1 VKSSKVAIKIHIFA
15 HVKQYIYTLIVFI
28 LTGLSVQAQKQDELK
43 LLSSSH
49 IITGKDGNILFY
61 RPVYEH
67 VGSTLSS
74 DSGYL
79 HKDNIG
85 RQFFEAFGNVIITQP
100 DGTQI
105 FSNKLH
111 YEAAMQ
117 LATLTGAVRM
127 VSTNGSILTTDH
139 LVYNMRSKIGNYY
152 SGGRILSGS
161 DTITSQRA
169 TYFENTGESYF
180 NQKVVVRSTNVKVY
194 TDSMKYNGNTRI
206 TEFYGPTN
214 IKGNKGENLYTEKGR
229 YHMATGQ
236 AYFSKNNLYTEGTK
250 FLKGD
255 SLFYDRQVGIGKA
268 VKNVVFVD
276 TLDKFYAYGGFGL
289 YNGRNESI
297 TMTDKP
303 LIISIVKKDSTQKD
317 SVSSLS
323 PAPQKPGQE
332 LKKET
337 KELKEIEKDRQKD
350 NLKSNKT
357 ASEGIVEE
365 KDRSG
370 KNTNSG
376 KKEQL
381 QSNAQVDSVFMTADT
396 LFSQMIFRKDYVA
409 KDFKLDR
416 EGGAIEDD
424 NEVDYG
430 ETDSTSAQID
440 SIDALQTVAD
450 SLQKDL
456 DSLHKK
462 DNRKPVVE
470 KNTNK
475 VRDKLTNKKP
485 VVPKKAP
492 IIVGDQNKIEIEKN
506 LKADSVLRKKA
517 IIPKGG
523 ESDKLMGA
531 ALKNAQE
538 GKSDSLAQDT
548 AKTRIIKA
556 YYNARL
562 FKSDLQAVADSMYYG
577 MQDSMFR
584 LMGKP
589 MMWAENSQISG
600 DTIFLQVK
608 NQKLDNS
615 LLVGN
620 AFMVNATSDSL
631 KFNQIKGRK
640 ITSFFTNNRMER
652 LFVDGNAENIFYN
665 IDEKTNV
672 TTELVHDRSSRF
684 KILMEDNKLKEYV
697 SIRKVDGKVYPI
709 AEVTADKEFLPN
721 FTWRPEDRPKS
732 KDDLLN
738 RKRDL
743 SKASFT
749 VPTAP
754 EGEESG
760 TMKSIKKGDKTTT
773 NQKDTAKKADS
784 NESGE
789 KGKDLNPTSENNK
802 TNTAKSTVKPVE
814 TTDKTNGAQP
824 NVKTAADK
832 ATAKSGSTTNKP
844 AMTPAQDSTQTKVKA
859 K

>member
-1 VKSSKVAIKIHIFA
+1 MKSSEVAIKIHIFA
-15 HVKQYIYTLIVFI
+15 LVKQYIYTLIVFI

-127 VSTNGSILTTDH
+127 VSTSGSILTTDH

-206 TEFYGPTN
+206 TDFYGPTN

-303 LIISIVKKDSTQKD
+303 LIISVVKKDSTQKD

-323 PAPQKPGQE
+323 PVQQKSEKELKNEAKE
-332 LKKET
+332 LKK
-337 KELKEIEKDRQKD
+337 IEKEQHKD
-350 NLKSNKT
+350 DLKSNKT
-357 ASEGIVEE
+357 TSQVALEE
-365 KDRSG
+365 KEHPG
-370 KNTNSG
+370 KNIKSG
-376 KKEQL
+376 NNKPLKAD
-381 QSNAQVDSVFMTADT
+381 SQVDSVFMTADT
-396 LFSQMIFRKDYVA
+396 LFSQMIFRRDYIA
-409 KDFKLDR
+409 KDFKLNR

-430 ETDSTSAQID
+430 DQDSSSTTVDSTGTLENI
-440 SIDALQTVAD
+440 
-450 SLQKDL
+450 KDDL
-456 DSLHKK
+456 HKGIDSLHKK
-462 DNRKPVVE
+462 DSGKPVLE
-470 KNTNK
+470 KSIKK
-475 VRDKLTNKKP
+475 VQDTLTNKKP
-485 VVPKKAP
+485 IAAKKTPA
-492 IIVGDQNKIEIEKN
+492 IVGDQNKIEIEKN

-531 ALKNAQE
+531 ALKNAQQ
-538 GKSDSLAQDT
+538 GKRDSLAQDT

-672 TTELVHDRSSRF
+672 TTELIHDRSSRF

-749 VPTAP
+749 VPAAP

-773 NQKDTAKKADS
+773 PQKGATKKAGANETPEKEKEVDATNNKSSAVTKTAKPS
-784 NESGE
+784 
-789 KGKDLNPTSENNK
+789 
-802 TNTAKSTVKPVE
+802 E
-814 TTDKTNGAQP
+814 TTDKANVTKTS
-824 NVKTAADK
+824 VKTATDK
-832 ATAKSGSTTNKP
+832 VAAKSDSTTSKS
-844 AMTPAQDSTQTKVKA
+844 AIIPAQDSTQTKVKA

>member
-1 VKSSKVAIKIHIFA
+1 MKSSEVAIKIHIFA
-15 HVKQYIYTLIVFI
+15 LVKQYIYTLIVFI

-49 IITGKDGNILFY
+49 IITGKDGNIFFY

-127 VSTNGSILTTDH
+127 VSTSGSILTTDH

-206 TEFYGPTN
+206 TDFYGPTN

-303 LIISIVKKDSTQKD
+303 LIISVVKKDSTQKD

-323 PAPQKPGQE
+323 PVQQKSEKELKNEAKE
-332 LKKET
+332 LKK
-337 KELKEIEKDRQKD
+337 IEKEQHKD
-350 NLKSNKT
+350 DLKSNKT
-357 ASEGIVEE
+357 TSQVALEE
-365 KDRSG
+365 KEHPG
-370 KNTNSG
+370 KNIKSG
-376 KKEQL
+376 NNKPLKAD
-381 QSNAQVDSVFMTADT
+381 SQVDSVFMTADT
-396 LFSQMIFRKDYVA
+396 LFSQMIFRRDYIA
-409 KDFKLDR
+409 KDFKLNR

-430 ETDSTSAQID
+430 DQDSSSTTVDSTGTLENI
-440 SIDALQTVAD
+440 
-450 SLQKDL
+450 KDDL
-456 DSLHKK
+456 HKGIDSLHKK
-462 DNRKPVVE
+462 DSGKPVLE
-470 KNTNK
+470 KSIKK
-475 VRDKLTNKKP
+475 VQDTLTNKKP
-485 VVPKKAP
+485 IAAKKTPA
-492 IIVGDQNKIEIEKN
+492 IVGDQNKIEIEKN

-531 ALKNAQE
+531 ALKNAQQ
-538 GKSDSLAQDT
+538 GKRDSLAQDT

-672 TTELVHDRSSRF
+672 TTELIHDRSSRF

-749 VPTAP
+749 VPAAP

-773 NQKDTAKKADS
+773 PQKGATKKAGANETPEKEKEVDATNNKSSAVTKTAKPS
-784 NESGE
+784 
-789 KGKDLNPTSENNK
+789 
-802 TNTAKSTVKPVE
+802 E
-814 TTDKTNGAQP
+814 TTDKANVTKTS
-824 NVKTAADK
+824 VKTATDK
-832 ATAKSGSTTNKP
+832 VAAKSDSTTSKS
-844 AMTPAQDSTQTKVKA
+844 AIIPAQDSTQTKVKA

>member
-1 VKSSKVAIKIHIFA
+1 MKSNKVAIKIHIFA
-15 HVKQYIYTLIVFI
+15 LVRQYILTLIVCM
-28 LTGLSVQAQKQDELK
+28 LTGLMVQAQKQDELK

-49 IITGKDGNILFY
+49 IITGKNGNIIFY

-79 HKDNIG
+79 HNDNLG
-85 RQFFEAFGNVIITQP
+85 RQFFEAYGNVIITQP

-111 YEAAMQ
+111 YEASMQ
-117 LATLTGAVRM
+117 LATLTEAVRM
-127 VSTNGSILTTDH
+127 VSTSGSILTTNH

-276 TLDKFYAYGGFGL
+276 TLDKFYAYGGYGL
-289 YNGRNESI
+289 YNGKNESI

-303 LIISIVKKDSTQKD
+303 LVVSLVKKDSTQKD
-317 SVSSLS
+317 SVSSFS
-323 PAPQKPGQE
+323 PLQQKPEKEIKKESRE
-332 LKKET
+332 LKKS
-337 KELKEIEKDRQKD
+337 EKAATERTPNQD
-350 NLKSNKT
+350 N
-357 ASEGIVEE
+357 
-365 KDRSG
+365 
-370 KNTNSG
+370 
-376 KKEQL
+376 KKAIDQTSIDPDDKL
-381 QSNAQVDSVFMTADT
+381 NQNAKMDSVFMTADT
-396 LFSQMIFRKDYVA
+396 LFSQMIFRKDYIA
-409 KDFKLDR
+409 RDFKLDR
-416 EGGAIEDD
+416 EGGAIEED

-430 ETDSTSAQID
+430 DKD
-440 SIDALQTVAD
+440 SIDTDTD
-450 SLQKDL
+450 SLGTLKVGADRL
-456 DSLHKK
+456 KNGIDSLHKVDDLPK
-462 DNRKPVVE
+462 RDVKKSGSELPVRKSADSVTTNKQQSPKKQPVV
-470 KNTNK
+470 
-475 VRDKLTNKKP
+475 
-485 VVPKKAP
+485 
-492 IIVGDQNKIEIEKN
+492 VGDQNRIEIEKN

-517 IIPKGG
+517 VIPKGG
-523 ESDKLMGA
+523 ESQKLMGA

-538 GKSDSLAQDT
+538 GKKDSLSQDT

-600 DTIFLQVK
+600 DTIFLQVR

-615 LLVGN
+615 LLIGN

-640 ITSFFTNNRMER
+640 ITSFFSNNRMER

-732 KDDLLN
+732 KEDLLN

-749 VPTAP
+749 TPA
-754 EGEESG
+754 EKESEAGG
-760 TMKSIKKGDKTTT
+760 TMKSKPKDTKGQEKKGDDNKAASSKTSGTAKTT
-773 NQKDTAKKADS
+773 QPGAAIVKEAVKKDVA
-784 NESGE
+784 
-789 KGKDLNPTSENNK
+789 PTVDQSP
-802 TNTAKSTVKPVE
+802 VK
-814 TTDKTNGAQP
+814 
-824 NVKTAADK
+824 
-832 ATAKSGSTTNKP
+832 
-844 AMTPAQDSTQTKVKA
+844 QDSTNTKPTTGSIQDRTQTSKKEVK
-859 K
+859 

>member
-1 VKSSKVAIKIHIFA
+1 VKSNKVAIKIHIFA
-15 HVKQYIYTLIVFI
+15 LVRQYIFTLIVLI
-28 LTGLSVQAQKQDELK
+28 LTALTVQAQKQDELK

-49 IITGKDGNILFY
+49 IITGKNGNVVFY

-79 HKDNIG
+79 HNDKLG
-85 RQFFEAFGNVIITQP
+85 RQFFEAYGNVIITQP

-127 VSTNGSILTTDH
+127 VSTSGSILTTDH

-206 TEFYGPTN
+206 TDFYGPTN
-214 IKGNKGENLYTEKGR
+214 MKGNKGENLYTEKGR
-229 YHMATGQ
+229 YHMTTGQ

-276 TLDKFYAYGGFGL
+276 TLDKFYAYGGYGL
-289 YNGRNESI
+289 YNGKNESI

-303 LIISIVKKDSTQKD
+303 LVVSVVKKDSTKKD
-317 SVSSLS
+317 SVSSFS
-323 PAPQKPGQE
+323 PVQQKSEKE
-332 LKKET
+332 LKKEA
-337 KELKEIEKDRQKD
+337 KELKKAEKEEQKD
-350 NLKSNKT
+350 KEKNNKTEIAANKDSKKSLTENKNVIGKDENLK
-357 ASEGIVEE
+357 E
-365 KDRSG
+365 KA
-370 KNTNSG
+370 
-376 KKEQL
+376 EM
-381 QSNAQVDSVFMTADT
+381 DSVFMTADT
-396 LFSQMIFRKDYVA
+396 LFSQMIFRRDYIA
-409 KDFKLDR
+409 RDFKLDR
-416 EGGAIEDD
+416 EGGAIEED

-430 ETDSTSAQID
+430 DKDSISSDVDSTNT
-440 SIDALQTVAD
+440 LQQAAD
-450 SLQKDL
+450 SLKKGI

-462 DNRKPVVE
+462 EINKPVLDKVG
-470 KNTNK
+470 KKLSDTVTTN
-475 VRDKLTNKKP
+475 RQHI
-485 VVPKKAP
+485 PKKQP
-492 IIVGDQNKIEIEKN
+492 VIVGDQNRIEIEKN

-523 ESDKLMGA
+523 ESDKIMGA

-538 GKSDSLAQDT
+538 GKRDSLSQDT
-548 AKTRIIKA
+548 AKTRILKA

-665 IDEKTNV
+665 IDEKTNI

-684 KILMEDNKLKEYV
+684 KILMENNKLQEYV

-743 SKASFT
+743 SKSSFT
-749 VPTAP
+749 APT
-754 EGEESG
+754 EKETEENG
-760 TMKSIKKGDKTTT
+760 KMKSKPKEDRE
-773 NQKDTAKKADS
+773 NLQKKASDTK
-784 NESGE
+784 SG
-789 KGKDLNPTSENNK
+789 
-802 TNTAKSTVKPVE
+802 AKVI
-814 TTDKTNGAQP
+814 TDKTNGNA
-824 NVKTAADK
+824 KTAKPEAT
-832 ATAKSGSTTNKP
+832 TAKSPVKKDTAPMADKKTVKQDSTNLKP
-844 AMTPAQDSTQTKVKA
+844 AVIRAQDSTQTSKKKEVK
-859 K
+859 

>member
-1 VKSSKVAIKIHIFA
+1 VKSSEVAIKIHIFA
-15 HVKQYIYTLIVFI
+15 LVKQYIYTLIVFI

-127 VSTNGSILTTDH
+127 VSTSGSVLTTDH

-206 TEFYGPTN
+206 TDFYGPTN

-303 LIISIVKKDSTQKD
+303 LIISVVKKDSTQKD

-323 PAPQKPGQE
+323 PAQQKSEKERKNEAKE
-332 LKKET
+332 LKK
-337 KELKEIEKDRQKD
+337 IEKEQNKD
-350 NLKSNKT
+350 ELKSNKAT
-357 ASEGIVEE
+357 SQVVLEE
-365 KDRSG
+365 KEHPG
-370 KNTNSG
+370 KNIKSDNS
-376 KKEQL
+376 KTLKAD
-381 QSNAQVDSVFMTADT
+381 SQVDSVFMTADT
-396 LFSQMIFRKDYVA
+396 LFSQMIFRRDYIA
-409 KDFKLDR
+409 KDFKLNR

-430 ETDSTSAQID
+430 DQDSSSTTVDSTGTSDNTRVNLHKGID
-440 SIDALQTVAD
+440 SL
-450 SLQKDL
+450 S
-456 DSLHKK
+456 KK
-462 DNRKPVVE
+462 DSDKPVLE
-470 KNTNK
+470 KSIKK
-475 VRDKLTNKKP
+475 VQDTLINKKSIA
-485 VVPKKAP
+485 PKKTP
-492 IIVGDQNKIEIEKN
+492 VIVGDQNKIEIEKN

-538 GKSDSLAQDT
+538 NRRDSLAQDT

-760 TMKSIKKGDKTTT
+760 TMKSIKKGDKTPTP
-773 NQKDTAKKADS
+773 QKGAAKKAGTT
-784 NESGE
+784 ETLEEE
-789 KGKDLNPTSENNK
+789 KEVGAANNK
-802 TNTAKSTVKPVE
+802 TNAVTKTAKPSE
-814 TTDKTNGAQP
+814 TTDKVSATKT
-824 NVKTAADK
+824 NVKTATDK
-832 ATAKSGSTTNKP
+832 AAAKSDSTTNKS
-844 AMTPAQDSTQTKVKA
+844 AIIPAQDSIQTKVKA

>member
-1 VKSSKVAIKIHIFA
+1 MKSNKVAIKIHIFA
-15 HVKQYIYTLIVFI
+15 LVKQYIFTLIVFI
-28 LTGLSVQAQKQDELK
+28 LTGFAARAQKQDELR
-43 LLSSSH
+43 LLSSSYSVFNSK
-49 IITGKDGNILFY
+49 TGNAMFY

-67 VGSTLSS
+67 LGSTLSS

-79 HKDNIG
+79 HNDKIG
-85 RQFFEAFGNVIITQP
+85 RQFFEAYGNVIITQP

-117 LATLTGAVRM
+117 LATLTGTVRM
-127 VSTNGSILTTDH
+127 VSANGSTLTTDH

-255 SLFYDRQVGIGKA
+255 SLFYDRQGGIGKA

-276 TLDKFYAYGGFGL
+276 TLDKFYAYGGYGL
-289 YNGRNESI
+289 YNSKSESI

-303 LIISIVKKDSTQKD
+303 LVVSVVKKDS
-317 SVSSLS
+317 S
-323 PAPQKPGQE
+323 
-332 LKKET
+332 
-337 KELKEIEKDRQKD
+337 QKD
-350 NLKSNKT
+350 NTGSPFSPVQQKADTTEKKEIKANKKSEKEPQQKKEADRKT
-357 ASEGIVEE
+357 AAPQTAATDKTKGTVPRENDLPES
-365 KDRSG
+365 S
-370 KNTNSG
+370 
-376 KKEQL
+376 QM
-381 QSNAQVDSVFMTADT
+381 DSVFMTADT
-396 LFSQMIFRKDYVA
+396 LFSQLILRKNYIA
-409 KDFKLDR
+409 RDFKLDR

-424 NEVDYG
+424 DEVDYG
-430 ETDSTSAQID
+430 ESDSTMTGTDSIG
-440 SIDALQTVAD
+440 IKNIAD
-450 SLQKDL
+450 SLQKSTDTL
-456 DSLHKK
+456 LKK
-462 DNRKPVVE
+462 ELKRPTIEKTDKKTPDTITAGKTRAPKKTPVV
-470 KNTNK
+470 
-475 VRDKLTNKKP
+475 
-485 VVPKKAP
+485 A
-492 IIVGDQNKIEIEKN
+492 GDQNRIEIEKN
-506 LKADSVLRKKA
+506 LKADSVLRRRA
-517 IIPKGG
+517 VIPKGG
-523 ESDKLMGA
+523 ESDKLMGD
-531 ALKNAQE
+531 ALKNAQA
-538 GKSDSLAQDT
+538 GQRDSVPQDT

-589 MMWAENSQISG
+589 MMWAENSQISA
-600 DTIFLQVK
+600 DTIFLQIK

-665 IDEKTNV
+665 IDEKTNIA
-672 TTELVHDRSSRF
+672 TELVHDRSSRF

-721 FTWRPEDRPKS
+721 FIWRPEDRPKS
-732 KDDLLN
+732 KEDLLN

-749 VPTAP
+749 VPTEK
-754 EGEESG
+754 EGQDGGNSKAEQQGGVKAGGSASENKAS
-760 TMKSIKKGDKTTT
+760 KTTT
-773 NQKDTAKKADS
+773 EA
-784 NESGE
+784 
-789 KGKDLNPTSENNK
+789 P
-802 TNTAKSTVKPVE
+802 KPANA
-814 TTDKTNGAQP
+814 TDKTPAKPAETVNKPSKNLTAKDSVTTRP
-824 NVKTAADK
+824 AVVPVKADK
-832 ATAKSGSTTNKP
+832 LGDDKP
-844 AMTPAQDSTQTKVKA
+844 KETK
-859 K
+859 

>member
-1 VKSSKVAIKIHIFA
+1 MKSSEVAIKIHIFA
-15 HVKQYIYTLIVFI
+15 LVKQYIYTLIVFI

-127 VSTNGSILTTDH
+127 VSTSGSILTTDH

-206 TEFYGPTN
+206 TDFYGPTN

-303 LIISIVKKDSTQKD
+303 LIISVVKKDSTQKD

-323 PAPQKPGQE
+323 PVQQKSEKELKNEAKE
-332 LKKET
+332 LKK
-337 KELKEIEKDRQKD
+337 IEKEQHKD
-350 NLKSNKT
+350 DLKSNKT
-357 ASEGIVEE
+357 TSQVALEE
-365 KDRSG
+365 KEHPG
-370 KNTNSG
+370 KNIKSG
-376 KKEQL
+376 NNKPLKAD
-381 QSNAQVDSVFMTADT
+381 SQVDSVFMTADT
-396 LFSQMIFRKDYVA
+396 LFSQMIFRRDYIA
-409 KDFKLDR
+409 KDFKLNR

-430 ETDSTSAQID
+430 DQDSSSTTVDSTGTLENI
-440 SIDALQTVAD
+440 
-450 SLQKDL
+450 KDDL
-456 DSLHKK
+456 HKGIDSLHKK
-462 DNRKPVVE
+462 DSGKPVLE
-470 KNTNK
+470 KSIKK
-475 VRDKLTNKKP
+475 VQDTLTNKKP
-485 VVPKKAP
+485 IAAKKTPA
-492 IIVGDQNKIEIEKN
+492 IVGDQNKIEIEKN

-531 ALKNAQE
+531 ALKNAQQ
-538 GKSDSLAQDT
+538 GKRDSLAQDT

-672 TTELVHDRSSRF
+672 TTELIHDRSSRF

-749 VPTAP
+749 VPAAP

-773 NQKDTAKKADS
+773 PQKGATKKAGANETPEKEKEVDATNNKSSAVTKTAKPS
-784 NESGE
+784 
-789 KGKDLNPTSENNK
+789 
-802 TNTAKSTVKPVE
+802 E
-814 TTDKTNGAQP
+814 TTDKANVTKTS
-824 NVKTAADK
+824 VKTETDK
-832 ATAKSGSTTNKP
+832 VAAKSDSTTSKS
-844 AMTPAQDSTQTKVKA
+844 AIIPAQDSTQTKVKA

>member
-1 VKSSKVAIKIHIFA
+1 MR
-15 HVKQYIYTLIVFI
+15 QYIFTLIVLI
-28 LTGLSVQAQKQDELK
+28 LTGLTVQAQKQDELK

-49 IITGKDGNILFY
+49 IITGKNGNVVFY

-79 HKDNIG
+79 HNDKLG
-85 RQFFEAFGNVIITQP
+85 RQFFEAYGNVIITQP

-127 VSTNGSILTTDH
+127 VSTSGSILTTDH

-194 TDSMKYNGNTRI
+194 TDSMKYNANTRI
-206 TEFYGPTN
+206 TDFYGPTN
-214 IKGNKGENLYTEKGR
+214 MKGNKGENLYTEKGR

-236 AYFSKNNLYTEGTK
+236 AYFSKKNLYTEGTK

-276 TLDKFYAYGGFGL
+276 TLDKFYAYGGYGL
-289 YNGRNESI
+289 YNARNESI

-303 LIISIVKKDSTQKD
+303 LVVSVVKKDSTKKDTASSFSPVQKK
-317 SVSSLS
+317 SE
-323 PAPQKPGQE
+323 KE
-332 LKKET
+332 LKKEA
-337 KELKEIEKDRQKD
+337 KELKKAEKEEQKD
-350 NLKSNKT
+350 SEKNSKTEVATDNKQKKNIAENKNILSKDEKLKEN
-357 ASEGIVEE
+357 SE
-365 KDRSG
+365 
-370 KNTNSG
+370 T
-376 KKEQL
+376 
-381 QSNAQVDSVFMTADT
+381 DSVFMTADT
-396 LFSQMIFRKDYVA
+396 LFSQMIFRRDYIA
-409 KDFKLDR
+409 RDFKLNR
-416 EGGAIEDD
+416 EGGAIEED

-430 ETDSTSAQID
+430 DKDSISSEVDSTD
-440 SIDALQTVAD
+440 TLQQAVD
-450 SLQKDL
+450 SLQKGI
-456 DSLHKK
+456 DSLHK
-462 DNRKPVVE
+462 NE
-470 KNTNK
+470 I
-475 VRDKLTNKKP
+475 KKP
-485 VVPKKAP
+485 IVGKEAKKITDSVTINRQNTPKKQP
-492 IIVGDQNKIEIEKN
+492 IIVGDQNRMEIEKN

-523 ESDKLMGA
+523 ESDKIMGT

-538 GKSDSLAQDT
+538 GQRESQPQDT
-548 AKTRIIKA
+548 AKTRILKA

-665 IDEKTNV
+665 IDEKTNIA
-672 TTELVHDRSSRF
+672 TELVHDRSSRF

-721 FTWRPEDRPKS
+721 FIWRPEDRPKS
-732 KDDLLN
+732 KADLLN

-743 SKASFT
+743 SKSSFT
-749 VPTAP
+749 AP
-754 EGEESG
+754 AEKETEENG
-760 TMKSIKKGDKTTT
+760 KMKSKPKNEKQAQEKKAEVTKNEVKAVSNKTEGTT
-773 NQKDTAKKADS
+773 KSEATTAK
-784 NESGE
+784 GLT
-789 KGKDLNPTSENNK
+789 KDHITPS
-802 TNTAKSTVKPVE
+802 
-814 TTDKTNGAQP
+814 
-824 NVKTAADK
+824 ADK
-832 ATAKSGSTTNKP
+832 KTIKQDSTTIKIS
-844 AMTPAQDSTQTKVKA
+844 TPSSKDSTQTSKK

>member
-1 VKSSKVAIKIHIFA
+1 MKSSKVAIKIHIFA
-15 HVKQYIYTLIVFI
+15 LVKQYIYTLIVFI

-127 VSTNGSILTTDH
+127 VSTSGSVLTTDH

-206 TEFYGPTN
+206 TDFYGPTN

-303 LIISIVKKDSTQKD
+303 LIISVVKKDSTQQD
-317 SVSSLS
+317 SASSLS
-323 PAPQKPGQE
+323 PAQQKSEKE
-332 LKKET
+332 LKKEA
-337 KELKEIEKDRQKD
+337 KEVRKIVKEQHQDELKPKKGTSEVVLEEKENPGKNIKD
-350 NLKSNKT
+350 NKNQPLKSD
-357 ASEGIVEE
+357 S
-365 KDRSG
+365 
-370 KNTNSG
+370 
-376 KKEQL
+376 
-381 QSNAQVDSVFMTADT
+381 QVDSVFMTADT
-396 LFSQMIFRKDYVA
+396 LFSQMIFRRDYVA
-409 KDFKLDR
+409 RDFKLNR

-430 ETDSTSAQID
+430 DKDSTSLQID
-440 SIDALQTVAD
+440 STGTSKTAAD
-450 SLQKDL
+450 GLQKSI

-462 DNRKPVVE
+462 DTGKPVIE
-470 KNTNK
+470 KGIK
-475 VRDKLTNKKP
+475 KAQDSLTNKKP
-485 VVPKKAP
+485 NVPKKTTA
-492 IIVGDQNKIEIEKN
+492 IVGDQNKIEIEKN

-531 ALKNAQE
+531 ALKNAQQ
-538 GKSDSLAQDT
+538 GKRDSLAQDT

-672 TTELVHDRSSRF
+672 TTELIHDRSSRF

-732 KDDLLN
+732 KNDLLN

-743 SKASFT
+743 SKTSFT
-749 VPTAP
+749 VPATP
-754 EGEESG
+754 ESEESG
-760 TMKSIKKGDKTTT
+760 TMKSIKKGDKTATP
-773 NQKDTAKKADS
+773 KKGADKKAGA
-784 NESGE
+784 NETPE
-789 KGKDLNPTSENNK
+789 KENEVDAANNK
-802 TNTAKSTVKPVE
+802 TSAVTQMAKPSE
-814 TTDKTNGAQP
+814 TTDKVNAKKT
-824 NVKTAADK
+824 NVKTATDK
-832 ATAKSGSTTNKP
+832 LAAKSDSTSRKSTII
-844 AMTPAQDSTQTKVKA
+844 PAQDSIQTKVKA

>member
-1 VKSSKVAIKIHIFA
+1 MKSSEVAIKIHIFA
-15 HVKQYIYTLIVFI
+15 LVKQYIYTLIVFI
-28 LTGLSVQAQKQDELK
+28 LTVLSVQAQKKDELK

-79 HKDNIG
+79 HDDKIG
-85 RQFFEAFGNVIITQP
+85 RQYFEAYGNVIITQP

-127 VSTNGSILTTDH
+127 VSTSGSILTTDH

-303 LIISIVKKDSTQKD
+303 LIISVVKKDSTQKD

-323 PAPQKPGQE
+323 PTQQKSEKE
-332 LKKET
+332 LKKEA
-337 KELKEIEKDRQKD
+337 KELKKIEKEEQKD
-350 NLKSNKT
+350 NVNSNKT
-357 ASEGIVEE
+357 ASDIIVEE
-365 KDRSG
+365 KKNPGKSIKSG
-370 KNTNSG
+370 KN
-376 KKEQL
+376 EQIK
-381 QSNAQVDSVFMTADT
+381 SDAQVDSVFMTADT
-396 LFSQMIFRKDYVA
+396 LFSQMIFRRDYIP

-430 ETDSTSAQID
+430 DQDSTSTQID
-440 SIDALQTVAD
+440 STGTLKTVA
-450 SLQKDL
+450 

-462 DNRKPVVE
+462 DTRKPILE
-470 KNTNK
+470 KNIKK
-475 VRDKLTNKKP
+475 VQDTVTTKRP
-485 VVPKKAP
+485 IAPKKAP
-492 IIVGDQNKIEIEKN
+492 VIVGDQNKIEIEKN

-523 ESDKLMGA
+523 ESEKLMGA

-538 GKSDSLAQDT
+538 GTRDSLSQDT

-672 TTELVHDRSSRF
+672 TTELIHDRSSRF

-749 VPTAP
+749 APTAP

-760 TMKSIKKGDKTTT
+760 TMKSINKGDKSTNPQKGATKKVNINGSTNKVKDVDAVSDKTTAVT
-773 NQKDTAKKADS
+773 KTAKPS
-784 NESGE
+784 
-789 KGKDLNPTSENNK
+789 
-802 TNTAKSTVKPVE
+802 E
-814 TTDKTNGAQP
+814 TTDKANITKT
-824 NVKTAADK
+824 NVKTTTDK
-832 ATAKSGSTTNKP
+832 VTAKSDSATNKS
-844 AMTPAQDSTQTKVKA
+844 AIIPAQDNIKTKVKA

>member
-1 VKSSKVAIKIHIFA
+1 VKSNKVAIKIHIFA
-15 HVKQYIYTLIVFI
+15 LVRQYIFTLIVFI
-28 LTGLSVQAQKQDELK
+28 LTGLTVQAQKQDELK

-49 IITGKDGNILFY
+49 IITGKNGDVVFY

-79 HKDNIG
+79 HNDKLG
-85 RQFFEAFGNVIITQP
+85 RQFFEAYGNVIITQP

-127 VSTNGSILTTDH
+127 VSTSGSILTTDH

-206 TEFYGPTN
+206 TDFYGPTN
-214 IKGNKGENLYTEKGR
+214 MKGNKGENLYTEKGR

-255 SLFYDRQVGIGKA
+255 SLFYDRQIGIGKA

-289 YNGRNESI
+289 YNGKNESI

-303 LIISIVKKDSTQKD
+303 LVISVVKKDSTQKD
-317 SVSSLS
+317 SVSSFS
-323 PAPQKPGQE
+323 PVQQKSEKE
-332 LKKET
+332 LKKEA
-337 KELKEIEKDRQKD
+337 KELKKAEKEEQKD
-350 NLKSNKT
+350 KEKNSKIEVLTDKDPKKTVAENKNVIDKDEKLK
-357 ASEGIVEE
+357 G
-365 KDRSG
+365 
-370 KNTNSG
+370 
-376 KKEQL
+376 
-381 QSNAQVDSVFMTADT
+381 NAEMDSVFMTADT
-396 LFSQMIFRKDYVA
+396 LFSQMIFRRDYVA
-409 KDFKLDR
+409 RDFKLDR
-416 EGGAIEDD
+416 EGGAIEED

-430 ETDSTSAQID
+430 DKDSISSFTDSTSNLQHATD
-440 SIDALQTVAD
+440 SLTKGID
-450 SLQKDL
+450 SLQKM
-456 DSLHKK
+456 
-462 DNRKPVVE
+462 E
-470 KNTNK
+470 I
-475 VRDKLTNKKP
+475 KKP
-485 VVPKKAP
+485 IPNKEVKKSPDTVSTNRLHIPKKQPA
-492 IIVGDQNKIEIEKN
+492 IVADQNRIEIEKN

-523 ESDKLMGA
+523 ESDKIMGA
-531 ALKNAQE
+531 ALKNAQD
-538 GKSDSLAQDT
+538 GKKDSIAQDT
-548 AKTRIIKA
+548 ARTRILKA

-732 KDDLLN
+732 KQDLLN

-743 SKASFT
+743 SKSSFT
-749 VPTAP
+749 VPAEKET
-754 EGEESG
+754 EENG
-760 TMKSIKKGDKTTT
+760 KMKSKPKDEKQGEDKKGDDTKAGVKAVSSKTSGTT
-773 NQKDTAKKADS
+773 KTSQSEATAAKGLVKKDIT
-784 NESGE
+784 
-789 KGKDLNPTSENNK
+789 P
-802 TNTAKSTVKPVE
+802 
-814 TTDKTNGAQP
+814 TTDKAV
-824 NVKTAADK
+824 VK
-832 ATAKSGSTTNKP
+832 
-844 AMTPAQDSTQTKVKA
+844 QDSTMLKPVTNAIPDSTQASKK

>member
-1 VKSSKVAIKIHIFA
+1 MKSSEVAIKIHIFA
-15 HVKQYIYTLIVFI
+15 LVKQYIYTLIVFI

-127 VSTNGSILTTDH
+127 VSTSGSVLTTDH

-206 TEFYGPTN
+206 TDFYGPTN

-303 LIISIVKKDSTQKD
+303 LIISVVKKDSTQKD

-323 PAPQKPGQE
+323 PAQQKSEKERKNEAKE
-332 LKKET
+332 LKK
-337 KELKEIEKDRQKD
+337 IEKEQNKD
-350 NLKSNKT
+350 ELKSNKAT
-357 ASEGIVEE
+357 SQVVLEE
-365 KDRSG
+365 KEHPG
-370 KNTNSG
+370 KNIKSDNS
-376 KKEQL
+376 KTLKAD
-381 QSNAQVDSVFMTADT
+381 SQVDSVFMTADT
-396 LFSQMIFRKDYVA
+396 LFSQMIFRRDYIA
-409 KDFKLDR
+409 KDFKLNR

-430 ETDSTSAQID
+430 DQDSSSTTVDSTGTSDNTRVNLHKGID
-440 SIDALQTVAD
+440 SL
-450 SLQKDL
+450 S
-456 DSLHKK
+456 KK
-462 DNRKPVVE
+462 DSDKPVLE
-470 KNTNK
+470 KSIKK
-475 VRDKLTNKKP
+475 VQDTLTNKKP
-485 VVPKKAP
+485 IAAKKTP
-492 IIVGDQNKIEIEKN
+492 VIVGDQNKIEIEKN

-538 GKSDSLAQDT
+538 NRRDSLAQDT

-709 AEVTADKEFLPN
+709 AEVTADKEFLPK

-773 NQKDTAKKADS
+773 PQKGAVKKAGAT
-784 NESGE
+784 ETLEEE
-789 KGKDLNPTSENNK
+789 KEVGAANNK
-802 TNTAKSTVKPVE
+802 TNAVTKTAKPSE
-814 TTDKTNGAQP
+814 TTDKVSATKT
-824 NVKTAADK
+824 NVKTATDK
-832 ATAKSGSTTNKP
+832 AAAKSDSTTNKS
-844 AMTPAQDSTQTKVKA
+844 AIIPAQDSIQTKVKA

>member
-1 VKSSKVAIKIHIFA
+1 MKSNKVAIKIHIFA
-15 HVKQYIYTLIVFI
+15 LVRQYIFTLIVFI
-28 LTGLSVQAQKQDELK
+28 LTGLTVQAQKQDELK

-49 IITGKDGNILFY
+49 IITGKNGNVVFY

-79 HKDNIG
+79 HNDKLG
-85 RQFFEAFGNVIITQP
+85 RQFFEAYGNVIITQP

-127 VSTNGSILTTDH
+127 VSTSGSILTTDH

-180 NQKVVVRSTNVKVY
+180 NQKVVVRSPNVKVY

-206 TEFYGPTN
+206 TDFYGPTN
-214 IKGNKGENLYTEKGR
+214 MKGNKGENLYTEKGR

-276 TLDKFYAYGGFGL
+276 TLDKFYAYGGYGL
-289 YNGRNESI
+289 YNGKNESI

-303 LIISIVKKDSTQKD
+303 LVISVVKKDSTKKD
-317 SVSSLS
+317 SVSSFS
-323 PAPQKPGQE
+323 PVQKKSEKE
-332 LKKET
+332 LKKEA
-337 KELKEIEKDRQKD
+337 KELKKAEKEEQKD
-350 NLKSNKT
+350 KEKNNKAALITDKDLKKTVAENKNVIGKDEELKEN
-357 ASEGIVEE
+357 SEM
-365 KDRSG
+365 
-370 KNTNSG
+370 
-376 KKEQL
+376 
-381 QSNAQVDSVFMTADT
+381 DSVFMTADT
-396 LFSQMIFRKDYVA
+396 LFSQMIFRRDYIA
-409 KDFKLDR
+409 RDFKLNR
-416 EGGAIEDD
+416 EGGAIEED

-430 ETDSTSAQID
+430 DTDSMSADID
-440 SIDALQTVAD
+440 STNNLRQAAD
-450 SLQKDL
+450 SLKKGI

-462 DNRKPVVE
+462 EIKEPALGKE
-470 KNTNK
+470 I
-475 VRDKLTNKKP
+475 KKSADTSATKRQNIA
-485 VVPKKAP
+485 KKQP
-492 IIVGDQNKIEIEKN
+492 MIVGDQNRIEIEKN

-523 ESDKLMGA
+523 ESDQIMDA
-531 ALKNAQE
+531 ALKNAQG
-538 GKSDSLAQDT
+538 GKKDSLAQDT
-548 AKTRIIKA
+548 AKTRILKA

-732 KDDLLN
+732 KADLLN

-743 SKASFT
+743 SKSSFT
-749 VPTAP
+749 APT
-754 EGEESG
+754 EKETEENG
-760 TMKSIKKGDKTTT
+760 KMKSKPKEDNQRQEKKGNDTKAGAKAVSNKTGGTPKAT
-773 NQKDTAKKADS
+773 PPEATTAKQKV
-784 NESGE
+784 
-789 KGKDLNPTSENNK
+789 ENDI
-802 TNTAKSTVKPVE
+802 AP
-814 TTDKTNGAQP
+814 TTDKTA
-824 NVKTAADK
+824 VKRDSTNLKPLTVAA
-832 ATAKSGSTTNKP
+832 P
-844 AMTPAQDSTQTKVKA
+844 DSTQKSKKKEA

>member
-1 VKSSKVAIKIHIFA
+1 MKSSKVAIKIHIFA
-15 HVKQYIYTLIVFI
+15 LVKQYIYTLIVFI
-28 LTGLSVQAQKQDELK
+28 LTGLSVQAQKKDELK

-79 HKDNIG
+79 HDDKIG
-85 RQFFEAFGNVIITQP
+85 RQYFEAYGNVIITQP

-127 VSTNGSILTTDH
+127 VSTSGSILTTDH

-289 YNGRNESI
+289 YNGRKESI

-303 LIISIVKKDSTQKD
+303 LIISVVKKDSTQKD

-323 PAPQKPGQE
+323 PVQQKSEKE
-332 LKKET
+332 LKKEA
-337 KELKEIEKDRQKD
+337 KELKKIEKEEQKD

-357 ASEGIVEE
+357 ASEGIIEE
-365 KDRSG
+365 KDHPAKTTKS
-370 KNTNSG
+370 S

-381 QSNAQVDSVFMTADT
+381 KGDAQVDSVFMTADT
-396 LFSQMIFRKDYVA
+396 LFSQMIFRRDYIP
-409 KDFKLDR
+409 KDFKLNR

-430 ETDSTSAQID
+430 DQDSTSTQID
-440 SIDALQTVAD
+440 STGTLKTVAD

-462 DNRKPVVE
+462 DTRKPVLG

-475 VRDKLTNKKP
+475 IQDTLTNKKP
-485 VVPKKAP
+485 NAPKKTP
-492 IIVGDQNKIEIEKN
+492 VIVGDQNKIEIEKN
-506 LKADSVLRKKA
+506 LRADSVLRKKA
-517 IIPKGG
+517 VIPQGG
-523 ESDKLMGA
+523 ESEKLMGA

-538 GKSDSLAQDT
+538 GKRDSLSQDT

-760 TMKSIKKGDKTTT
+760 TMKAINKGDKTTGPQKGASKKANT
-773 NQKDTAKKADS
+773 IGSADKVKDTEGDKAS
-784 NESGE
+784 ATT
-789 KGKDLNPTSENNK
+789 K
-802 TNTAKSTVKPVE
+802 TAKPSE
-814 TTDKTNGAQP
+814 TTDKANSTKT

-832 ATAKSGSTTNKP
+832 ATAKSDSTTNKS
-844 AMTPAQDSTQTKVKA
+844 AITPAQDSTQTKVKA

>member
-1 VKSSKVAIKIHIFA
+1 VKSNKVAIKIHIFA
-15 HVKQYIYTLIVFI
+15 LVRQYIFTLIVLI
-28 LTGLSVQAQKQDELK
+28 LTALTVQAQKQDELK

-49 IITGKDGNILFY
+49 IITGKNGNVVFY

-79 HKDNIG
+79 HNDKLG
-85 RQFFEAFGNVIITQP
+85 RQFFEAYGNVIITQP

-127 VSTNGSILTTDH
+127 VSTSGSILTTDH

-206 TEFYGPTN
+206 TDFYGPTN
-214 IKGNKGENLYTEKGR
+214 MKGNKGENLYTEKGR

-276 TLDKFYAYGGFGL
+276 TLDKFYAYGGYGL
-289 YNGRNESI
+289 YNGKNESI

-303 LIISIVKKDSTQKD
+303 LVVSVVKKDSTKKD

-323 PAPQKPGQE
+323 AVQQKSEKE
-332 LKKET
+332 LKKEA
-337 KELKEIEKDRQKD
+337 KELKKAEKEEQKD
-350 NLKSNKT
+350 KEKNNKTEIVANKDSKKSLTENKNIIGKDENLK
-357 ASEGIVEE
+357 E
-365 KDRSG
+365 
-370 KNTNSG
+370 
-376 KKEQL
+376 
-381 QSNAQVDSVFMTADT
+381 NAEMDSVFMTADT
-396 LFSQMIFRKDYVA
+396 LFSQMIFRRDYVA
-409 KDFKLDR
+409 RDFKLNR
-416 EGGAIEDD
+416 EGGAIEEDD
-424 NEVDYG
+424 EVDYG
-430 ETDSTSAQID
+430 DKDSISSDVDSTNT
-440 SIDALQTVAD
+440 LQQAAD
-450 SLQKDL
+450 SLKKGI
-456 DSLHKK
+456 DSLH
-462 DNRKPVVE
+462 
-470 KNTNK
+470 
-475 VRDKLTNKKP
+475 DKEIKKP
-485 VVPKKAP
+485 VLDKVGKKLPDTVTTNRQNIPKKQPVIA
-492 IIVGDQNKIEIEKN
+492 GDQNRIEIERN
-506 LKADSVLRKKA
+506 LKADSILRKKA

-523 ESDKLMGA
+523 ESDKIMGA

-538 GKSDSLAQDT
+538 GKRDSLSQDT
-548 AKTRIIKA
+548 AKTRILKA

-684 KILMEDNKLKEYV
+684 KILMENNKLQEYV

-743 SKASFT
+743 SKSSFT
-749 VPTAP
+749 APT
-754 EGEESG
+754 EKDSDDNGK
-760 TMKSIKKGDKTTT
+760 MKSKPKEDKGNSQKKTSDAKSEADVTT
-773 NQKDTAKKADS
+773 
-784 NESGE
+784 
-789 KGKDLNPTSENNK
+789 NK
-802 TNTAKSTVKPVE
+802 TNGSAKAAKPE
-814 TTDKTNGAQP
+814 ATTTKSPIKKDIASTTDKKTVKQDSTNL
-824 NVKTAADK
+824 
-832 ATAKSGSTTNKP
+832 KP
-844 AMTPAQDSTQTKVKA
+844 SILPAQDSTQISKKKEVK
-859 K
+859 

>member
-1 VKSSKVAIKIHIFA
+1 MKSSEVAIKIHIFA
-15 HVKQYIYTLIVFI
+15 LVKQYIYTLIVFI

-127 VSTNGSILTTDH
+127 VSTSGSILTTDH

-206 TEFYGPTN
+206 TDFYGPTN

-303 LIISIVKKDSTQKD
+303 LIISVVKKDSTQKD

-323 PAPQKPGQE
+323 PVQQKSEKELKNEAKE
-332 LKKET
+332 LKK
-337 KELKEIEKDRQKD
+337 IEKEQHKD
-350 NLKSNKT
+350 DLKSNKT
-357 ASEGIVEE
+357 TSQVALEE
-365 KDRSG
+365 KEHPG
-370 KNTNSG
+370 KNIKSG
-376 KKEQL
+376 NNKPLKAD
-381 QSNAQVDSVFMTADT
+381 SQVDSVFMTADT
-396 LFSQMIFRKDYVA
+396 LFSQMIFRRDYIA
-409 KDFKLDR
+409 KDFKLNR

-430 ETDSTSAQID
+430 DQDSSSTTVDSTSTLENI
-440 SIDALQTVAD
+440 
-450 SLQKDL
+450 KDDL
-456 DSLHKK
+456 HKGIDSLHKK
-462 DNRKPVVE
+462 DSGKPVLE
-470 KNTNK
+470 KSIKK
-475 VRDKLTNKKP
+475 VQDTLTNKKP
-485 VVPKKAP
+485 IAAKKTPA
-492 IIVGDQNKIEIEKN
+492 IVGDQNKIEIEKN

-531 ALKNAQE
+531 ALKNAQQ
-538 GKSDSLAQDT
+538 GKRDSLAQDT

-672 TTELVHDRSSRF
+672 TTELIHDRSSRF

-749 VPTAP
+749 VPAAP

-773 NQKDTAKKADS
+773 PQKGATKKAGANETPEKEKEVDATNNKSSAVTKTAKPS
-784 NESGE
+784 
-789 KGKDLNPTSENNK
+789 
-802 TNTAKSTVKPVE
+802 E
-814 TTDKTNGAQP
+814 TTDKANVTKTS
-824 NVKTAADK
+824 VKTATDK
-832 ATAKSGSTTNKP
+832 VAAKSDSTTSKS
-844 AMTPAQDSTQTKVKA
+844 AIIPAQDSTQTKVKA

>member
-1 VKSSKVAIKIHIFA
+1 MKSSEVAIKIHIFA
-15 HVKQYIYTLIVFI
+15 LVKQYIYTLIVFI

-127 VSTNGSILTTDH
+127 VSTSGSILTTDH

-206 TEFYGPTN
+206 TDFYGPTN

-303 LIISIVKKDSTQKD
+303 LIISVVKKDSTQKD

-323 PAPQKPGQE
+323 PVQQKSEKELKNEAKE
-332 LKKET
+332 LKK
-337 KELKEIEKDRQKD
+337 IEKEQHKD
-350 NLKSNKT
+350 DLKSNKT
-357 ASEGIVEE
+357 TSQVALEE
-365 KDRSG
+365 KEHPG
-370 KNTNSG
+370 KNVKSG
-376 KKEQL
+376 NNKPLKAD
-381 QSNAQVDSVFMTADT
+381 SQVDSVFMTADT
-396 LFSQMIFRKDYVA
+396 LFSQMIFRRDYIA
-409 KDFKLDR
+409 KDFKLNR

-430 ETDSTSAQID
+430 DQDSSSTTVDSTGTLENI
-440 SIDALQTVAD
+440 
-450 SLQKDL
+450 KDDL
-456 DSLHKK
+456 HKGIDSLHKK
-462 DNRKPVVE
+462 DSGKPVLE
-470 KNTNK
+470 KSIKK
-475 VRDKLTNKKP
+475 VQDTLTNNKPIAAKKTP
-485 VVPKKAP
+485 A
-492 IIVGDQNKIEIEKN
+492 IVGDQNKIEIEKN

-531 ALKNAQE
+531 ALKNAQQ
-538 GKSDSLAQDT
+538 GKRDSLAQDT

-672 TTELVHDRSSRF
+672 TTELIHDRSSRF

-749 VPTAP
+749 VPAAP

-773 NQKDTAKKADS
+773 PQKGATKKAGANETLQEEKEVDATNNKSSAVTKTAKPS
-784 NESGE
+784 
-789 KGKDLNPTSENNK
+789 
-802 TNTAKSTVKPVE
+802 E
-814 TTDKTNGAQP
+814 TTDKANATKTS
-824 NVKTAADK
+824 VKTATDK
-832 ATAKSGSTTNKP
+832 VAAKSDSTTNKSAIIP
-844 AMTPAQDSTQTKVKA
+844 VQDSTQTKVKA

>member
-303 LIISIVKKDSTQKD
+303 LIISVVKKDSTQKD

-337 KELKEIEKDRQKD
+337 KELKEIEKDRQKG

-376 KKEQL
+376 KKVQL

-475 VRDKLTNKKP
+475 VLDKLTNKKP
-485 VVPKKAP
+485 LVPKKTP

-784 NESGE
+784 NESGA

>member
-1 VKSSKVAIKIHIFA
+1 M
-15 HVKQYIYTLIVFI
+15 
-28 LTGLSVQAQKQDELK
+28 SVQAQKQDELK

-127 VSTNGSILTTDH
+127 VSTSGSILTTDH

-206 TEFYGPTN
+206 TDFYGPTN

-303 LIISIVKKDSTQKD
+303 LIISVVKKDSTQKD

-323 PAPQKPGQE
+323 PVQQKSEKELKNEAKE
-332 LKKET
+332 LKK
-337 KELKEIEKDRQKD
+337 IEKEQHKD
-350 NLKSNKT
+350 DLKSNKT
-357 ASEGIVEE
+357 TSQVALEE
-365 KDRSG
+365 KEHPG
-370 KNTNSG
+370 KNIKSG
-376 KKEQL
+376 NNKPLKAD
-381 QSNAQVDSVFMTADT
+381 SQVDSVFMTADT
-396 LFSQMIFRKDYVA
+396 LFSQMIFRRDYIA
-409 KDFKLDR
+409 KDFKLNR

-430 ETDSTSAQID
+430 DQDSSSTTVDSTSTLENI
-440 SIDALQTVAD
+440 
-450 SLQKDL
+450 KDDL
-456 DSLHKK
+456 HKGIDSLHKK
-462 DNRKPVVE
+462 DSGKPVLE
-470 KNTNK
+470 KSIKK
-475 VRDKLTNKKP
+475 VQDTLTNKKP
-485 VVPKKAP
+485 IAAKKTPA
-492 IIVGDQNKIEIEKN
+492 IVGDQNKIEIEKN

-531 ALKNAQE
+531 ALKNAQQ
-538 GKSDSLAQDT
+538 GKRDSLAQDT

-672 TTELVHDRSSRF
+672 TTELIHDRSSRF

-749 VPTAP
+749 VPAAP

-773 NQKDTAKKADS
+773 PQKGATKKAGANETPEKEKEVDATNNKSSAVTKTAKPS
-784 NESGE
+784 
-789 KGKDLNPTSENNK
+789 
-802 TNTAKSTVKPVE
+802 E
-814 TTDKTNGAQP
+814 TTDKANVTKTS
-824 NVKTAADK
+824 VKTATDK
-832 ATAKSGSTTNKP
+832 VAAKSDSTTSKS
-844 AMTPAQDSTQTKVKA
+844 AIIPAQDSTQTKVKA

>member
-1 VKSSKVAIKIHIFA
+1 M
-15 HVKQYIYTLIVFI
+15 KQYIYTLIVFI
-28 LTGLSVQAQKQDELK
+28 LTGLSVQAQKKDELR
-43 LLSSSH
+43 LISSLYSVFNAK
-49 IITGKDGNILFY
+49 TGSAMFY

-67 VGSTLSS
+67 LGSTLSS

-79 HKDNIG
+79 HNDKIG
-85 RQFFEAFGNVIITQP
+85 RQYFEAYGNVIITQP
-100 DGTQI
+100 DGTRI

-127 VSTNGSILTTDH
+127 VSTSGSVLTTDH

-194 TDSMKYNGNTRI
+194 TDSMKYNGNSRVTD
-206 TEFYGPTN
+206 FYGPTN

-276 TLDKFYAYGGFGL
+276 TLDKFYAYGGYGL
-289 YNGRNESI
+289 YNGSNESI

-303 LIISIVKKDSTQKD
+303 LVVSVVKKDSTQKD
-317 SVSSLS
+317 SVSSS
-323 PAPQKPGQE
+323 APIQQNSDKTP
-332 LKKET
+332 KKGT
-337 KELKEIEKDRQKD
+337 KEIKKLE
-350 NLKSNKT
+350 
-357 ASEGIVEE
+357 
-365 KDRSG
+365 
-370 KNTNSG
+370 
-376 KKEQL
+376 KKEQKESVDKTTTAENKKPSKENKIVKVAKDDEL
-381 QSNAQVDSVFMTADT
+381 KTDQKMDSVFMTADT
-396 LFSQMIFRKDYVA
+396 LFSQVIFRRDYIA
-409 KDFKLDR
+409 RDFKLNR

-424 NEVDYG
+424 TEVDYG
-430 ETDSTSAQID
+430 DQDSVSTYPDSTGTLKNNI
-440 SIDALQTVAD
+440 D
-450 SLQKDL
+450 SLQKGV
-456 DSLHKK
+456 DSLQKNQDGGTIPDKK
-462 DNRKPVVE
+462 VNKGLEKVISTKQIGPKKTPVV
-470 KNTNK
+470 
-475 VRDKLTNKKP
+475 
-485 VVPKKAP
+485 
-492 IIVGDQNKIEIEKN
+492 VGDQNRIEIEKN
-506 LKADSVLRKKA
+506 LKADSVLRRKA

-538 GKSDSLAQDT
+538 GKRDSLPQDT

-600 DTIFLQVK
+600 DTIFLQLK

-615 LLVGN
+615 LLIGN

-721 FTWRPEDRPKS
+721 FSWRPEDRPKS

-749 VPTAP
+749 VPSTP

-760 TMKSIKKGDKTTT
+760 TMKAINKGDKTTEP
-773 NQKDTAKKADS
+773 QKGVTK
-784 NESGE
+784 
-789 KGKDLNPTSENNK
+789 K
-802 TNTAKSTVKPVE
+802 TNTIGS
-814 TTDKTNGAQP
+814 TDKVKDTEGDKASATTKTAKPSETIDKANSAKT

-832 ATAKSGSTTNKP
+832 ATAKSDSTTNKS
-844 AMTPAQDSTQTKVKA
+844 AITPAQDSTQTKIKA

>member
-1 VKSSKVAIKIHIFA
+1 M
-15 HVKQYIYTLIVFI
+15 KQYIYTLIVFI

-127 VSTNGSILTTDH
+127 VSTSGSILTTDH

-206 TEFYGPTN
+206 TDFYGPTN

-303 LIISIVKKDSTQKD
+303 LIISVVKKDSTQKD

-323 PAPQKPGQE
+323 PVQQKSEKELKNEAKE
-332 LKKET
+332 LKK
-337 KELKEIEKDRQKD
+337 IEKEQHKD
-350 NLKSNKT
+350 DLKSNKT
-357 ASEGIVEE
+357 TSQVALEE
-365 KDRSG
+365 KEHPG
-370 KNTNSG
+370 KNIKSG
-376 KKEQL
+376 NNKPLKAD
-381 QSNAQVDSVFMTADT
+381 SQVDSVFMTADT
-396 LFSQMIFRKDYVA
+396 LFSQMIFRRDYIA
-409 KDFKLDR
+409 KDFKLNR

-430 ETDSTSAQID
+430 DQDSSSTTVDSTSTLENI
-440 SIDALQTVAD
+440 
-450 SLQKDL
+450 KDDL
-456 DSLHKK
+456 HKGIDSLHKK
-462 DNRKPVVE
+462 DSGKPVLE
-470 KNTNK
+470 KSIKK
-475 VRDKLTNKKP
+475 VQDTLTNKKP
-485 VVPKKAP
+485 IAAKKTPA
-492 IIVGDQNKIEIEKN
+492 IVGDQNKIEIEKN

-531 ALKNAQE
+531 ALKNAQQ
-538 GKSDSLAQDT
+538 GKRDSLAQDT

-672 TTELVHDRSSRF
+672 TTELIHDRSSRF

-749 VPTAP
+749 VPAAP

-773 NQKDTAKKADS
+773 PQKGATKKAGANETPEKEKEVDATNNKSSAVTKTAKPS
-784 NESGE
+784 
-789 KGKDLNPTSENNK
+789 
-802 TNTAKSTVKPVE
+802 E
-814 TTDKTNGAQP
+814 TTDKANVTKTS
-824 NVKTAADK
+824 VKTATDK
-832 ATAKSGSTTNKP
+832 VAAKSDSTTSKS
-844 AMTPAQDSTQTKVKA
+844 AIIPAQDSTQTKVKA

>member
-1 VKSSKVAIKIHIFA
+1 MKSSEVAIKIHIFA
-15 HVKQYIYTLIVFI
+15 LVKQYIYTLIVFI

-127 VSTNGSILTTDH
+127 VSTSGSILTTDH

-206 TEFYGPTN
+206 TDFYGPTN

-303 LIISIVKKDSTQKD
+303 LIISVVKKDSTQKD

-323 PAPQKPGQE
+323 PVQQKSEKELKNEAKE
-332 LKKET
+332 LKK
-337 KELKEIEKDRQKD
+337 IEKEQHKD
-350 NLKSNKT
+350 DLKSNKT
-357 ASEGIVEE
+357 TSQVALEE
-365 KDRSG
+365 KENPG
-370 KNTNSG
+370 KNIKSG
-376 KKEQL
+376 NNKPLKAD
-381 QSNAQVDSVFMTADT
+381 SQVDSVFMTADT
-396 LFSQMIFRKDYVA
+396 LFSQMIFRRDYIA
-409 KDFKLDR
+409 KDFKLNR

-430 ETDSTSAQID
+430 DQDSSSTTVDSTGTLENI
-440 SIDALQTVAD
+440 
-450 SLQKDL
+450 KDDL
-456 DSLHKK
+456 HKGIDSLHKK
-462 DNRKPVVE
+462 DSGKPVLE
-470 KNTNK
+470 KSIKK
-475 VRDKLTNKKP
+475 VQDTLTNKKP
-485 VVPKKAP
+485 IATKKTPA
-492 IIVGDQNKIEIEKN
+492 IVGDQNKIEIEKN

-531 ALKNAQE
+531 ALKNAQK
-538 GKSDSLAQDT
+538 GKRDSLAQDT

-665 IDEKTNV
+665 IDEKTNI

-749 VPTAP
+749 VPAAP

-773 NQKDTAKKADS
+773 PQKGATKKAGAD
-784 NESGE
+784 ETLE
-789 KGKDLNPTSENNK
+789 KEKEVEAANNK
-802 TNTAKSTVKPVE
+802 TSAVTKTAKPSE
-814 TTDKTNGAQP
+814 TTDKANATKTS
-824 NVKTAADK
+824 VKTATDK
-832 ATAKSGSTTNKP
+832 VAAKSDSTTSKS
-844 AMTPAQDSTQTKVKA
+844 AIIPAQDSTQTKVKA

>member
-1 VKSSKVAIKIHIFA
+1 MKSSKVAIKIHIFA

-303 LIISIVKKDSTQKD
+303 LIISVVKKDSTQKD

-337 KELKEIEKDRQKD
+337 KELKEIEKDRQKG

-430 ETDSTSAQID
+430 EKDSTSAQID
-440 SIDALQTVAD
+440 SIDALKTVAD

-475 VRDKLTNKKP
+475 VHDNLTNKKP

-531 ALKNAQE
+531 ALKNAKE

-784 NESGE
+784 NESSE
-789 KGKDLNPTSENNK
+789 KLKDLNPTSENNK

-832 ATAKSGSTTNKP
+832 ATAKSDSTTNKP

>member
-15 HVKQYIYTLIVFI
+15 LVKQYIYTLIVFI

-127 VSTNGSILTTDH
+127 VSTSGSILTTDH

-289 YNGRNESI
+289 YNGKNESI

-303 LIISIVKKDSTQKD
+303 LIISVVKKDSTQKD

-323 PAPQKPGQE
+323 PVQQKTEKE
-332 LKKET
+332 LKKE
-337 KELKEIEKDRQKD
+337 D
-350 NLKSNKT
+350 
-357 ASEGIVEE
+357 
-365 KDRSG
+365 
-370 KNTNSG
+370 
-376 KKEQL
+376 
-381 QSNAQVDSVFMTADT
+381 
-396 LFSQMIFRKDYVA
+396 
-409 KDFKLDR
+409 
-416 EGGAIEDD
+416 
-424 NEVDYG
+424 
-430 ETDSTSAQID
+430 
-440 SIDALQTVAD
+440 
-450 SLQKDL
+450 
-456 DSLHKK
+456 
-462 DNRKPVVE
+462 
-470 KNTNK
+470 
-475 VRDKLTNKKP
+475 
-485 VVPKKAP
+485 
-492 IIVGDQNKIEIEKN
+492 
-506 LKADSVLRKKA
+506 
-517 IIPKGG
+517 
-523 ESDKLMGA
+523 
-531 ALKNAQE
+531 
-538 GKSDSLAQDT
+538 
-548 AKTRIIKA
+548 
-556 YYNARL
+556 
-562 FKSDLQAVADSMYYG
+562 
-577 MQDSMFR
+577 
-584 LMGKP
+584 
-589 MMWAENSQISG
+589 
-600 DTIFLQVK
+600 
-608 NQKLDNS
+608 
-615 LLVGN
+615 
-620 AFMVNATSDSL
+620 
-631 KFNQIKGRK
+631 
-640 ITSFFTNNRMER
+640 
-652 LFVDGNAENIFYN
+652 
-665 IDEKTNV
+665 
-672 TTELVHDRSSRF
+672 
-684 KILMEDNKLKEYV
+684 
-697 SIRKVDGKVYPI
+697 
-709 AEVTADKEFLPN
+709 
-721 FTWRPEDRPKS
+721 
-732 KDDLLN
+732 
-738 RKRDL
+738 
-743 SKASFT
+743 
-749 VPTAP
+749 
-754 EGEESG
+754 
-760 TMKSIKKGDKTTT
+760 
-773 NQKDTAKKADS
+773 
-784 NESGE
+784 
-789 KGKDLNPTSENNK
+789 
-802 TNTAKSTVKPVE
+802 
-814 TTDKTNGAQP
+814 
-824 NVKTAADK
+824 
-832 ATAKSGSTTNKP
+832 
-844 AMTPAQDSTQTKVKA
+844 
-859 K
+859 

>member
-1 VKSSKVAIKIHIFA
+1 VKSSEVAIKIHIFA
-15 HVKQYIYTLIVFI
+15 LVKQYIYTLIVFI

-127 VSTNGSILTTDH
+127 VSTSGSILTTDH

-206 TEFYGPTN
+206 TDFYGPTN

-303 LIISIVKKDSTQKD
+303 LIISVVKKDSTQKD

-323 PAPQKPGQE
+323 PVQQKSEKELKNEAKE
-332 LKKET
+332 LKK
-337 KELKEIEKDRQKD
+337 IEKEQHKD
-350 NLKSNKT
+350 DLKSNKT
-357 ASEGIVEE
+357 TSQVALEE
-365 KDRSG
+365 KENPG
-370 KNTNSG
+370 KNIKSG
-376 KKEQL
+376 NNKPLKAD
-381 QSNAQVDSVFMTADT
+381 SQVDSVFMTADT
-396 LFSQMIFRKDYVA
+396 LFSQMIFRRDYIA
-409 KDFKLDR
+409 KDFKLNR

-430 ETDSTSAQID
+430 DQDSSSTTVDSTGTLENI
-440 SIDALQTVAD
+440 
-450 SLQKDL
+450 KDDL
-456 DSLHKK
+456 HKGIDSLHKK
-462 DNRKPVVE
+462 DSGKPVLE
-470 KNTNK
+470 
-475 VRDKLTNKKP
+475 
-485 VVPKKAP
+485 
-492 IIVGDQNKIEIEKN
+492 
-506 LKADSVLRKKA
+506 
-517 IIPKGG
+517 
-523 ESDKLMGA
+523 
-531 ALKNAQE
+531 
-538 GKSDSLAQDT
+538 
-548 AKTRIIKA
+548 
-556 YYNARL
+556 
-562 FKSDLQAVADSMYYG
+562 
-577 MQDSMFR
+577 
-584 LMGKP
+584 
-589 MMWAENSQISG
+589 
-600 DTIFLQVK
+600 
-608 NQKLDNS
+608 
-615 LLVGN
+615 
-620 AFMVNATSDSL
+620 
-631 KFNQIKGRK
+631 
-640 ITSFFTNNRMER
+640 
-652 LFVDGNAENIFYN
+652 
-665 IDEKTNV
+665 
-672 TTELVHDRSSRF
+672 
-684 KILMEDNKLKEYV
+684 
-697 SIRKVDGKVYPI
+697 
-709 AEVTADKEFLPN
+709 
-721 FTWRPEDRPKS
+721 
-732 KDDLLN
+732 
-738 RKRDL
+738 
-743 SKASFT
+743 
-749 VPTAP
+749 
-754 EGEESG
+754 
-760 TMKSIKKGDKTTT
+760 KSIKK
-773 NQKDTAKKADS
+773 
-784 NESGE
+784 
-789 KGKDLNPTSENNK
+789 
-802 TNTAKSTVKPVE
+802 STRYTYK
-814 TTDKTNGAQP
+814 
-824 NVKTAADK
+824 
-832 ATAKSGSTTNKP
+832 
-844 AMTPAQDSTQTKVKA
+844 
-859 K
+859 

>member
-1 VKSSKVAIKIHIFA
+1 LSKKIQHKKILYLLCLLSNKKRKKSSK
-15 HVKQYIYTLIVFI
+15 
-28 LTGLSVQAQKQDELK
+28 
-43 LLSSSH
+43 
-49 IITGKDGNILFY
+49 
-61 RPVYEH
+61 
-67 VGSTLSS
+67 
-74 DSGYL
+74 
-79 HKDNIG
+79 
-85 RQFFEAFGNVIITQP
+85 
-100 DGTQI
+100 
-105 FSNKLH
+105 
-111 YEAAMQ
+111 
-117 LATLTGAVRM
+117 
-127 VSTNGSILTTDH
+127 
-139 LVYNMRSKIGNYY
+139 
-152 SGGRILSGS
+152 
-161 DTITSQRA
+161 
-169 TYFENTGESYF
+169 
-180 NQKVVVRSTNVKVY
+180 
-194 TDSMKYNGNTRI
+194 
-206 TEFYGPTN
+206 
-214 IKGNKGENLYTEKGR
+214 
-229 YHMATGQ
+229 
-236 AYFSKNNLYTEGTK
+236 
-250 FLKGD
+250 
-255 SLFYDRQVGIGKA
+255 
-268 VKNVVFVD
+268 
-276 TLDKFYAYGGFGL
+276 
-289 YNGRNESI
+289 
-297 TMTDKP
+297 
-303 LIISIVKKDSTQKD
+303 KK
-317 SVSSLS
+317 
-323 PAPQKPGQE
+323 
-332 LKKET
+332 T
-337 KELKEIEKDRQKD
+337 KELKKIETEEQKD

-357 ASEGIVEE
+357 ASEGILEE
-365 KDRSG
+365 KDHPG
-370 KNTNSG
+370 KNTKSN

-381 QSNAQVDSVFMTADT
+381 KSEAQVDSVFMTADT
-396 LFSQMIFRKDYVA
+396 LFSQMIFRRNYIP

-430 ETDSTSAQID
+430 DEDSTSMQVD
-440 SIDALQTVAD
+440 STGTLKTVAD

-462 DNRKPVVE
+462 EVRKPVLE

-475 VRDKLTNKKP
+475 VQDTLTNRKP
-485 VVPKKAP
+485 IAPKKAP
-492 IIVGDQNKIEIEKN
+492 VIVGDQNKIEIEKN

-523 ESDKLMGA
+523 ESEKLMGA

-538 GKSDSLAQDT
+538 GKRDSLSQDT

-672 TTELVHDRSSRF
+672 TTELIHDRSSRF

-760 TMKSIKKGDKTTT
+760 TMRSINKGDKTTGA
-773 NQKDTAKKADS
+773 QKGAAKKANTIGSTD
-784 NESGE
+784 
-789 KGKDLNPTSENNK
+789 KVKDAEGDK
-802 TNTAKSTVKPVE
+802 TNAVTKTAKPSE
-814 TTDKTNGAQP
+814 TTDNANITKT
-824 NVKTAADK
+824 NVKTATDK
-832 ATAKSGSTTNKP
+832 ETAKSDSTTNKS
-844 AMTPAQDSTQTKVKA
+844 AIIPAQDSTQTKVKA

>member
-1 VKSSKVAIKIHIFA
+1 MKSSEVAIKIHIFA
-15 HVKQYIYTLIVFI
+15 LVKQYIYTLIVFI

-127 VSTNGSILTTDH
+127 VSTSGSILTTDH

-206 TEFYGPTN
+206 TDFYGPTN

-303 LIISIVKKDSTQKD
+303 LIISVVKKDSTQKD

-323 PAPQKPGQE
+323 PVQQKSEKELKNEAKE
-332 LKKET
+332 LKK
-337 KELKEIEKDRQKD
+337 IEKEQHKD
-350 NLKSNKT
+350 DLKSNKT
-357 ASEGIVEE
+357 TSQVALEE
-365 KDRSG
+365 KEHPG
-370 KNTNSG
+370 KNIKSG
-376 KKEQL
+376 NNKPLKTD
-381 QSNAQVDSVFMTADT
+381 SQVDSVFMTADT
-396 LFSQMIFRKDYVA
+396 LFSQMIFRRDYIA
-409 KDFKLDR
+409 KDFKLNR

-430 ETDSTSAQID
+430 DQDSSSTTVDSTGTLENIKDNLHKGID
-440 SIDALQTVAD
+440 SLP
-450 SLQKDL
+450 
-456 DSLHKK
+456 KK
-462 DNRKPVVE
+462 DNGKPVLE
-470 KNTNK
+470 KSIKK
-475 VRDKLTNKKP
+475 VQDTLTNKKP
-485 VVPKKAP
+485 IAAKKTPA
-492 IIVGDQNKIEIEKN
+492 IVGDQNKIEIEKN

-531 ALKNAQE
+531 ALKNAQQ
-538 GKSDSLAQDT
+538 GKRDSLAQDT

-665 IDEKTNV
+665 IDEKTNI

-749 VPTAP
+749 VPAAP

-773 NQKDTAKKADS
+773 PQKGATKKAGA
-784 NESGE
+784 NEMPE
-789 KGKDLNPTSENNK
+789 KEKEVDAINNK
-802 TNTAKSTVKPVE
+802 TSPATKTAKPSE
-814 TTDKTNGAQP
+814 TTTKANATKTN
-824 NVKTAADK
+824 VKAATDK
-832 ATAKSGSTTNKP
+832 VAAKSDSTTNKS
-844 AMTPAQDSTQTKVKA
+844 AIIPAQDSTQTKVKA